1 MSSVIFRSPSLFKAA
16 MRVWPPYWGTGI
28 AVEEVDPQWRS
39 ATVRMRQ
46 RFYNANAFGTHFGGS
61 LYAMCDP
68 HYALL
73 LIPLLG
79 RGYVIWDKAASIEFL
94 KPARGTVTA
103 VFDWS
108 EAQLEEIRE
117 KTAGGEKFEPR
128 RTLEIH
134 DAAGEAVARVL
145 KTLYVRRRES
155 TRPAPHT
162 PQALAL
168 SGSHKGASMTNTL
181 KGERVDGLREDI

>member
-1 MSSVIFRSPSLFKAA
+1 MSSAIFRSPLLFKAV
-16 MRVWPPYWGTGI
+16 MSVWPPYWGTGI
-28 AVEEVDPQWRS
+28 AIDEVDPHWRS

-79 RGYVIWDKAASIEFL
+79 SGYVIWDKAASIEFL

-108 EAQLEEIRE
+108 EAQLEEIRQR
-117 KTAGGEKFEPR
+117 TADGEKFEPR
-128 RTLEIH
+128 RTVEIR
-134 DAAGEAVARVL
+134 DGAGEAVALVH
-145 KTLYVRRRES
+145 KTLYVRRRK
-155 TRPAPHT
+155 A
-162 PQALAL
+162 
-168 SGSHKGASMTNTL
+168 
-181 KGERVDGLREDI
+181 